1 MLTEPMLEVTSL
13 TEKIRTVFVVIEKL
27 QKKRNNMPRHMSADD
42 KIRGKQF
49 STKFVYISV
58 NICVNDMQKHQGQ
71 KYFMNVKE
79 GQGR

>member
-1 MLTEPMLEVTSL
+1 
-13 TEKIRTVFVVIEKL
+13 
-27 QKKRNNMPRHMSADD
+27 MPRHMSADD

-79 GQGR
+79 GESY